1 MNRKEMEK
9 EIWKSLLVM
18 ACNFHD
24 FDKPKHAELRDG
36 LVDDE
41 WDDTYGETIQP
52 RTTQAHQDRFD
63 RALDRIIEILE
74 NKVA

>member
-1 MNRKEMEK
+1 MEK
-9 EIWKSLLVM
+9 EIWRSLLVM
-18 ACNFHD
+18 AWNFQD
-24 FDKPKHAELRDG
+24 FDAPKHAELRNG

-63 RALDRIIEILE
+63 KALDTIITILE
-74 NKVA
+74 KKVKK